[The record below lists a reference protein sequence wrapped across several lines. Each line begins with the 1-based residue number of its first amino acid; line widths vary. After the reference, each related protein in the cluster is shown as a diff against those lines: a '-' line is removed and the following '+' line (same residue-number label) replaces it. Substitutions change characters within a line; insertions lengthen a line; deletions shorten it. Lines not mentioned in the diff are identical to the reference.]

1 MTDAHFRQR
10 DLARRLGLSP
20 RTLEGWRWRG
30 TGRQAT
36 EAAQTPPAPVTAPEV
51 AAARPARQT
60 LSLTVEQPG
69 RVEAFEET
77 QLRQST
83 PRRSKSRSS
92 TICTKAEG
100 DA

>member
-1 MTDAHFRQR
+1 MTDIHFSQR

-30 TGRQAT
+30 TGPRFVKAG
-36 EAAQTPPAPVTAPEV
+36 
-51 AAARPARQT
+51 
-60 LSLTVEQPG
+60 G
-69 RVEAFEET
+69 RVLYRLEDVEAFEET

>member
-1 MTDAHFRQR
+1 MTDIHFSQR

-30 TGRQAT
+30 TGPRFVKAG
-36 EAAQTPPAPVTAPEV
+36 
-51 AAARPARQT
+51 
-60 LSLTVEQPG
+60 G
-69 RVEAFEET
+69 RVLYRLEDVEAFEKT

>member
-30 TGRQAT
+30 TGPRFVKAG
-36 EAAQTPPAPVTAPEV
+36 
-51 AAARPARQT
+51 
-60 LSLTVEQPG
+60 G
-69 RVEAFEET
+69 RVLYRLEDVEAFEET

-92 TICTKAEG
+92 TICTEAEG

>member
-1 MTDAHFRQR
+1 MTDIHFSQR

-30 TGRQAT
+30 TGPRFVKAG
-36 EAAQTPPAPVTAPEV
+36 
-51 AAARPARQT
+51 
-60 LSLTVEQPG
+60 G
-69 RVEAFEET
+69 RVLYRLEDVEAFEET
-77 QLRQST
+77 QLREST

>member
-1 MTDAHFRQR
+1 MTDAHFSQR

-20 RTLEGWRWRG
+20 RTLEGWCWRG
-30 TGRQAT
+30 TGPRFVKAG
-36 EAAQTPPAPVTAPEV
+36 
-51 AAARPARQT
+51 
-60 LSLTVEQPG
+60 G
-69 RVEAFEET
+69 RVLYRLEDVEAFEET

>member
-1 MTDAHFRQR
+1 MTATHLSQR
-10 DLARRLGLSP
+10 DLAGRLRISP

-30 TGRQAT
+30 TGPRFVKAG
-36 EAAQTPPAPVTAPEV
+36 
-51 AAARPARQT
+51 
-60 LSLTVEQPG
+60 G
-69 RVEAFEET
+69 RVLYRLEDVEAFEET

>member
-1 MTDAHFRQR
+1 MTDAHFSQR

-30 TGRQAT
+30 TGPRFVKAG
-36 EAAQTPPAPVTAPEV
+36 
-51 AAARPARQT
+51 
-60 LSLTVEQPG
+60 G
-69 RVEAFEET
+69 RVLYRLEDVEAFEET
-77 QLRQST
+77 QLREST

>member
-30 TGRQAT
+30 TGPRFVKAG
-36 EAAQTPPAPVTAPEV
+36 
-51 AAARPARQT
+51 
-60 LSLTVEQPG
+60 G
-69 RVEAFEET
+69 RVLYRLEDVEAFEET

-92 TICTKAEG
+92 TVRPKDG
-100 DA
+100 SDA